1 MDMAFDKLI
10 DLLLQKGFTTVTGA
24 IGLKLIVVDAV
35 IAGDNKIEILAIGAL
50 LLSVATV
57 ISYLVWKT
65 RISITQQKSLAADQS
80 LNQALSG
87 NP

>member
-1 MDMAFDKLI
+1 MNLDKLI
-10 DLLLQKGFTTVTGA
+10 DLLLQKGFTAVTGA
-24 IGLKLIVVDAV
+24 MGLKLIVVDAV
-35 IAGDNKIEILAIGAL
+35 LAGDNKIEILAIGAL

-65 RISITQQKSLAADQS
+65 RVSITQQKSLAADQS
-80 LNQALSG
+80 LSKELSG

>member
-1 MDMAFDKLI
+1 MTLDKLI
-10 DLLLQKGFTTVTGA
+10 DLLLQKGFTAVTGA
-24 IGLKLIVVDAV
+24 MGLKLIVVDAV
-35 IAGDNKIEILAIGAL
+35 LAGDNKIEILAIGAL

-65 RISITQQKSLAADQS
+65 RVSITQQKSLAADQS
-80 LNQALSG
+80 LSRELSG

>member
-1 MDMAFDKLI
+1 
-10 DLLLQKGFTTVTGA
+10 VH
-24 IGLKLIVVDAV
+24 AV
-35 IAGDNKIEILAIGAL
+35 IAGDNKIDILAIGPL

-57 ISYLVWKT
+57 ISGLVRKA
-65 RISITQQKSLAADQS
+65 RASISQQKTLEADQS

>member
-1 MDMAFDKLI
+1 MTLDKLI
-10 DLLLQKGFTTVTGA
+10 DLLLQKGFTAVTGA
-24 IGLKLIVVDAV
+24 MGLKLIVIDAV
-35 IAGDNKIEILAIGAL
+35 IAGDNKIEILAIGAV

-65 RISITQQKSLAADQS
+65 RVSITQQKSIAADQS
-80 LNQALSG
+80 LSKELSG

>member
-1 MDMAFDKLI
+1 MTLDKLI
-10 DLLLQKGFTTVTGA
+10 DLLLQKGFTAVTGA
-24 IGLKLIVVDAV
+24 MGLKLIVVDAV
-35 IAGDNKIEILAIGAL
+35 IAGDNKIEILAIGAV

-65 RISITQQKSLAADQS
+65 RVSITQQKSLAADQS
-80 LNQALSG
+80 LSKELSG

>member
-1 MDMAFDKLI
+1 MSLDKLI
-10 DLLLQKGFTTVTGA
+10 DLLLQKGFTAVTGA
-24 IGLKLIVVDAV
+24 MGLKLIVVDAV
-35 IAGDNKIEILAIGAL
+35 IAGDNKIEILAIGAV

-65 RISITQQKSLAADQS
+65 RVSITQQKSIAADQS
-80 LNQALSG
+80 LSKELSG

>member
-1 MDMAFDKLI
+1 MTLDKLI
-10 DLLLQKGFTTVTGA
+10 DLLLQKGFTAVTGA
-24 IGLKLIVVDAV
+24 MGLKLIVVDAV
-35 IAGDNKIEILAIGAL
+35 IAGDNKIEILAIGAV

-65 RISITQQKSLAADQS
+65 RVSITQQKSIAADQS
-80 LNQALSG
+80 LSKELSG

>member
-1 MDMAFDKLI
+1 MTLDKLI
-10 DLLLQKGFTTVTGA
+10 DLLLQKGFTAVTGA
-24 IGLKLIVVDAV
+24 MGLKLIVVDAV
-35 IAGDNKIEILAIGAL
+35 LAGNNKIEILAIGAL

-65 RISITQQKSLAADQS
+65 RVSITQQKSLAADQS
-80 LNQALSG
+80 LNKELSG

>member
-1 MDMAFDKLI
+1 MTLDKLI

-24 IGLKLIVVDAV
+24 MGLKLIVVDAV
-35 IAGDNKIEILAIGAL
+35 IAGDNKIEILAIGAV

-57 ISYLVWKT
+57 ISYLVWRT
-65 RISITQQKSLAADQS
+65 RVSITQQKSLAADQS
-80 LNQALSG
+80 LNKELSG

>member
-1 MDMAFDKLI
+1 MNLDKLI
-10 DLLLQKGFTTVTGA
+10 DLLLQKGFTAVTGA
-24 IGLKLIVVDAV
+24 MGLKLIVVDAV
-35 IAGDNKIEILAIGAL
+35 LAGDNKIEILAIGAL

-65 RISITQQKSLAADQS
+65 RVSITQQKSLAADQS
-80 LNQALSG
+80 LNKELSG

>member
-1 MDMAFDKLI
+1 MAFDKLI

-65 RISITQQKSLAADQS
+65 RISITQKKSLAADQS

>member
-1 MDMAFDKLI
+1 MTLDKLI
-10 DLLLQKGFTTVTGA
+10 DLLLQKGFTAVTGA
-24 IGLKLIVVDAV
+24 MGLKLIVVDAV

-65 RISITQQKSLAADQS
+65 RVSITQQKSLAADQS
-80 LNQALSG
+80 LSKELSG

>member
-1 MDMAFDKLI
+1 MTLDKLI

-24 IGLKLIVVDAV
+24 MGLKLIVVDAV
-35 IAGDNKIEILAIGAL
+35 ITGDNKIEILAIGAL
-50 LLSVATV
+50 LLSVAAV

>member
-1 MDMAFDKLI
+1 MTLDKLI
-10 DLLLQKGFTTVTGA
+10 DLLLQKGFTAVTGA
-24 IGLKLIVVDAV
+24 MGLKLIVVDAV
-35 IAGDNKIEILAIGAL
+35 IAGDNKIEILAIGAV

-65 RISITQQKSLAADQS
+65 RVSVTQQKSIAADQS
-80 LNQALSG
+80 LSKELSG

>member
-1 MDMAFDKLI
+1 MTLDKLI
-10 DLLLQKGFTTVTGA
+10 DLLLQKGFTAVTGA
-24 IGLKLIVVDAV
+24 MGLKLIVVDAV
-35 IAGDNKIEILAIGAL
+35 LAGDNKIEILAIGSL

-65 RISITQQKSLAADQS
+65 RVSITQQKSLAADQS
-80 LNQALSG
+80 LNKELSG

>member
-1 MDMAFDKLI
+1 MTLDKLI
-10 DLLLQKGFTTVTGA
+10 DLLLQKGFTAVTGA
-24 IGLKLIVVDAV
+24 MGLKLIVVDAV
-35 IAGDNKIEILAIGAL
+35 IAGDKKIEILAIGAL

-65 RISITQQKSLAADQS
+65 RVSISQQESLEADQN
-80 LNQALSG
+80 LKDELSG

>member
-1 MDMAFDKLI
+1 MTLDKLI

-24 IGLKLIVVDAV
+24 MGLKLIVVDAV

-50 LLSVATV
+50 LLSVAAV

>member
-1 MDMAFDKLI
+1 MTLDKLI
-10 DLLLQKGFTTVTGA
+10 DLLLQKGFTAVTGA
-24 IGLKLIVVDAV
+24 MGLKLIVVDAV
-35 IAGDNKIEILAIGAL
+35 IAGDKKIEILAIGAL

-65 RISITQQKSLAADQS
+65 RVSISQQKSLEADQN
-80 LNQALSG
+80 LKDELSG

>member
-1 MDMAFDKLI
+1 MTLDKLI
-10 DLLLQKGFTTVTGA
+10 DLLLQKGFTAVTGA
-24 IGLKLIVVDAV
+24 MGLMLIVVDAV
-35 IAGDNKIEILAIGAL
+35 IAGDKKIEILAIGAL

-65 RISITQQKSLAADQS
+65 RVSISQQKSLEADQN
-80 LNQALSG
+80 LKDELSG

>member
-1 MDMAFDKLI
+1 MTLDKLI
-10 DLLLQKGFTTVTGA
+10 DLLLQKGFTAVTGA
-24 IGLKLIVVDAV
+24 MGLKLIVVDVV
-35 IAGDNKIEILAIGAL
+35 IAGDKKIEILAIGAL

-65 RISITQQKSLAADQS
+65 RVSISQQKSLEADQN
-80 LNQALSG
+80 LKDELSG

>member
-1 MDMAFDKLI
+1 MTLDKLI
-10 DLLLQKGFTTVTGA
+10 DLLLQKGFTAVTGA
-24 IGLKLIVVDAV
+24 MGLKLIVVDAV
-35 IAGDNKIEILAIGAL
+35 LAGDNKIEILAIGAL

-65 RISITQQKSLAADQS
+65 RVSITQQKSLAADQS
-80 LNQALSG
+80 LNNELSG

>member
-1 MDMAFDKLI
+1 M
-10 DLLLQKGFTTVTGA
+10 
-24 IGLKLIVVDAV
+24 GLKLIVVDAV
-35 IAGDNKIEILAIGAL
+35 IAGDNKIEILAIGAV

-65 RISITQQKSLAADQS
+65 RVSITQQKSIAADQS
-80 LNQALSG
+80 LSKELSG